1 MIRPEALNKA
11 VELARKGDNVIV
23 VLNDRLR
30 RICRNLSNEKL
41 ALKQTTCSKH
51 KYA

>member
-11 VELARKGDNVIV
+11 VELAKKGDNVIM

-30 RICRNLSNEKL
+30 SICRNLSDKRL

-51 KYA
+51 K